1 MDKLRE
7 QQRRSERPIYYMLKE
22 EVGEALHILVG
33 MLELE
38 RKNLSAKHYDV
49 AQEQVKRVMAAIEET
64 AGMMQPPRD
73 YGDILEKVPD
83 GMVRH

>member
-22 EVGEALHILVG
+22 EAGEALQILDGV
-33 MLELE
+33 LERE

-49 AQEQVKRVMAAIEET
+49 IQEQIKRVVAAIEET
-64 AGMMQPPRD
+64 AVMMQPPRD
-73 YGDILEKVPD
+73 FGDILANVPG